1 MAYIGVL
8 SSTTS
13 SVKVRIYGLDSAYAG
28 SDRVCTWYLDG
39 RRDGTSRLGAK
50 VSSGGDYTFTGLDPG
65 TSYDVLVS
73 ITAPGWTITVELDTT
88 VETDAPAV
96 EPWSWSNSNGS
107 ASASQTRAAYN
118 AIRSNGSLDNF
129 SYLVW
134 NDMVDKVK
142 EVLDAT
148 GDSWNNRYASYSAT
162 KMSSSDKRLT
172 ATRFNSLRHNIGTHY
187 STGITDVYR
196 GDTIYGWYFTTLAN
210 CLNSWIG

>member
-1 MAYIGVL
+1 MAINGQDIGLLFGVL
-8 SSTTS
+8 GGGSISGES
-13 SVKVRIYGLDSAYAG
+13 GKLIREQLDSI
-28 SDRVCTWYLDG
+28 
-39 RRDGTSRLGAK
+39 
-50 VSSGGDYTFTGLDPG
+50 VSSLNNDTN
-65 TSYDVLVS
+65 SKRRRIKLVS

-107 ASASQTRAAYN
+107 ASASQTRAAYS
-118 AIRSNGSLDNF
+118 AIQNNGSLDNF

-172 ATRFNSLRHNIGTHY
+172 AARFNSLRHNIGTHY